1 MSFNIEGGVRKVYS
15 CTECGWCQTEKHF
28 VSSSDDLQCGLCG
41 GPAEKIEEIQ
51 PSTGMSSF
59 KYRELLERLKED
71 AAGVGGAT
79 VANIEQHFEEGEDF
93 RDAAEAGY
101 QEMKFDDLK
110 AVDGVGHASAKEIAL
125 TIADEEG
132 WENGAIFQF

>member
-1 MSFNIEGGVRKVYS
+1 
-15 CTECGWCQTEKHF
+15 
-28 VSSSDDLQCGLCG
+28 
-41 GPAEKIEEIQ
+41 
-51 PSTGMSSF
+51 MSSF